1 MGSVIFNLKKGLIM
15 ERIKRSWTLV
25 EASLEVL
32 KLDKELLIFPII
44 SSIVMIFVTLTFL
57 IPTLVGN
64 LLDTVLSTGMPV
76 FGYVV
81 LFLFYL
87 VQYTVVYFNSTAL
100 VGAAMIR
107 LRGGDPTVKD
117 GYKIARERIMPILGW
132 SLLSATVGLV
142 LNILS
147 NNSKKQ
153 GRGIGT
159 IIASLLGAAWNV
171 ITFLVVPVV
180 AVEGLGPIDAVKRS
194 WELLKR
200 SWGEQI
206 SGTLS
211 IGLVF
216 GLVGIVGGLLLLG
229 IGVGLSILIESF
241 IPGILFGF
249 LLALYIMVI
258 SLLSTTLSG
267 IFSAA
272 VYAYA
277 ADGQVGLFDENL
289 IRGAIN
295 P

>member
-1 MGSVIFNLKKGLIM
+1 M
-15 ERIKRSWTLV
+15 ERIKRSWSLV
-25 EASLEVL
+25 KASIDVL
-32 KLDKELLIFPII
+32 KLDKELLIFPLI

-57 IPTLVGN
+57 IPTLIGN
-64 LLDTVLSTGMPV
+64 LLDNIFTSGMPV
-76 FGYVV
+76 FGYIV
-81 LFLFYL
+81 LFLFYV
-87 VQYTVVYFNSTAL
+87 VQYTVVYYNNTAL

-117 GYKIARERIMPILGW
+117 GYKIAASRFMPILGW
-132 SLLSATVGLV
+132 SLLSATVGLI
-142 LNILS
+142 LNMLS
-147 NNSKKQ
+147 NNSKNK
-153 GRGIGT
+153 GKRGIGG
-159 IIASLLGAAWNV
+159 IISSIMGAAWNV
-171 ITFLVVPVV
+171 ITFLVVPIL
-180 AVEGLGPIDAVKRS
+180 AVEGLGPIKAVQRS

-216 GLVGIVGGLLLLG
+216 GLIGVLGGLLLAG
-229 IGVGLSILIESF
+229 IGIGLSILLESF
-241 IPGILFGF
+241 IPGILLGI
-249 LLALYIMVI
+249 LLALFIMVI
-258 SLLSTTLSG
+258 SLLSSTLSG

-277 ADGQVGLFDENL
+277 VDGQVGMFDESL